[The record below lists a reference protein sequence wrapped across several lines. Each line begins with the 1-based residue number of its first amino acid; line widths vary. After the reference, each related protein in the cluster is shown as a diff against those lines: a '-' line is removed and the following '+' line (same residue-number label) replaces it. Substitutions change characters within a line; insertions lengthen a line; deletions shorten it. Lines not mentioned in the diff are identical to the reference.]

1 MSVVKD
7 QKVYTGIDTIFFLHD
22 PTNET
27 NNYKGYD
34 LKKKLSYLLLK
45 LARQHRL
52 ADCPSFAD
60 FISNTTA
67 LFAVSYILVDL
78 ISNALK
84 HCFLLP
90 GFRSVLL

>member
-7 QKVYTGIDTIFFLHD
+7 QKVYTGKDTIFFYTTQ
-22 PTNET
+22 PTKLT
-27 NNYKGYD
+27 TTTVTI
-34 LKKKLSYLLLK
+34 KKKLSYLLLK

-60 FISNTTA
+60 LISNTTA